1 MKLPEFKHR
10 MIENFLRTIISSLV
24 DAHYPWRHITSVCMT
39 ASPRHSVYVSVCS
52 PFPRYTCTMQW
63 PRHSV
68 YVYQCISVFLDTWKN
83 RVRVDEELRQLHN
96 HRRARCLDDQCN
108 AHCRLCTVG
117 LRRTKRHCS
126 SQFREY
132 VATNYRPKR
141 RILGRVSVY
150 KTHSTTSQQRAIPVQ
165 CTADSE
171 WLCIGTKIKS

>member
-1 MKLPEFKHR
+1 MTHCTPYLTVG
-10 MIENFLRTIISSLV
+10 LLG
-24 DAHYPWRHITSVCMT
+24 MT
-39 ASPRHSVYVSVCS
+39 ASPRHSVYVYYALR
-52 PFPRYTCTMQW
+52 FLDIHHYAW

-68 YVYQCISVFLDTWKN
+68 YVYYALRFLDIRKN
-83 RVRVDEELRQLHN
+83 RVRVDEELRLLHN
-96 HRRARCLDDQCN
+96 HRRARCLDVQCN

-150 KTHSTTSQQRAIPVQ
+150 SRYSILLSSVQ
-165 CTADSE
+165 TGPMHADSE
-171 WLCIGTKIKS
+171 WALYWYQNQVIAPSHTALVCSLISYHCYAR